1 MHSHEAEGSHTASA
15 TYSHDSSHSDSPPE
29 KLQEELEKEKSCNI
43 DNGAGYIRNPCYRD
57 TEDKTTLELW
67 VIHREKNET
76 ETNEVEDDESKED
89 DSTNFFDNMA

>member
-1 MHSHEAEGSHTASA
+1 MRMDSMKVLFDREGRHIAQKNS
-15 TYSHDSSHSDSPPE
+15 
-29 KLQEELEKEKSCNI
+29 KEKSCNI

-57 TEDKTTLELW
+57 TEDKTTLEFW

-89 DSTNFFDNMA
+89 DSTNFLIIWLKL